1 MGQVS
6 NMISRESKLKEEFT
20 TEIEKLKNL
29 IGDIEKSSE
38 KHGLLEEALRESQ
51 EKYKALINVIPFGIM
66 ELDGDGLITNVNK
79 QVLMIFD
86 CKQKDLVGK
95 YLKNV
100 DIFNHTEIRNYLDFI
115 DYTISEKRQF
125 STELELLDKSG
136 NIICIELNY
145 YIHKKDNDIKSVYLI
160 INNITERKKIE
171 DEIKYLRFHDQL
183 TGLFNRSYFDEEIN
197 RLNTERQLPLS
208 VIIGDIDGLKIIN
221 DAFGN
226 NEGDRLLK
234 IVSDIFE
241 KVCRREDII
250 ARYGEDEFA
259 VLLPAT
265 SKELALEI
273 KNRIREMCEKVSK
286 KEFPFILSLGV
297 STKENKEQ
305 KINEIIISAKD
316 LMYRNKLI
324 SGKNTPGGVIFS
336 LVDSLLENGYETKEH
351 TKRVEKMATELGKA
365 LRLPKSKMDELS
377 MLASLHDLGKVAIP
391 DNILKDKKKLSSED
405 WEIIKSYP
413 EIGYN
418 IAKSSF
424 KFAHIAD
431 YILYHHERWDGLGY
445 PMKLKGED
453 IPLLSRIMAIVDAY
467 DVMRSGR
474 FYKKTLIKDDAIKE
488 LRKCSGKQFDPRLVE
503 EFISIIGE

>member
-1 MGQVS
+1 
-6 NMISRESKLKEEFT
+6 MISRESNLKKEFT

-29 IGDIEKSSE
+29 IGNIEQSSE
-38 KHGLLEEALRESQ
+38 KHELLEEALSESQ
-51 EKYKALINVIPFGIM
+51 EKYKALIDVIPFGIM
-66 ELDGDGLITNVNK
+66 ELDKDGLIINTNK
-79 QVLMIFD
+79 QVLKIFD
-86 CKQKDLVGK
+86 CKRKDFIGK

-100 DIFNHTEIRNYLDFI
+100 DVLKSIEIRNYFDFLDK
-115 DYTISEKRQF
+115 TISEKRQF
-125 STELELLDKSG
+125 STELELPEKSG
-136 NIICIELNY
+136 DSICIELNY
-145 YIHKKDNDIKSVYLI
+145 YIHKKDNDIKSVYII

-183 TGLFNRSYFDEEIN
+183 TGLFNRSYLYEEIN

-208 VIIGDIDGLKIIN
+208 MIIGDIDGLKIIN
-221 DAFGN
+221 DAFGA

-234 IVSDIFE
+234 IISGILI

-250 ARYGEDEFA
+250 ARYGDDEFA
-259 VLLPAT
+259 VLLPGT
-265 SKELALEI
+265 SKKLALEI
-273 KNRIREMCEKVSK
+273 KNRIKEMCEKVSK

-297 STKENKEQ
+297 STKENREQ
-305 KINEIIISAKD
+305 EFNEVVISARD
-316 LMYRNKLI
+316 SMYRNKLI
-324 SGKNTPGGVIFS
+324 SGKNTPGGVVFS

-351 TKRVEKMATELGKA
+351 TKRVEKMAAELGRA
-365 LRLPKSKMDELS
+365 LRLTKSKMDELS

-391 DNILKDKKKLSSED
+391 DNILKDKGKLSSED
-405 WEIIKSYP
+405 WEVIKSYP

-424 KFAHIAD
+424 KFAHIAE
-431 YILYHHERWDGLGY
+431 YILHHHERWDGLGY
-445 PMKLKGED
+445 PMKLKAED

-474 FYKKTLIKDDAIKE
+474 FYKKTLTKDDAIKE

>member
-1 MGQVS
+1 
-6 NMISRESKLKEEFT
+6 MISRENKLKEEFT

-29 IGDIEKSSE
+29 IEDIEKSSE
-38 KHGLLEEALRESQ
+38 KHGLLEGALKESQ
-51 EKYKALINVIPFGIM
+51 EKYKALFDVIPFGIM
-66 ELDGDGLITNVNK
+66 ELDGDRMVISVNK
-79 QVLMIFD
+79 QVLEIFD
-86 CKQKDLVGK
+86 CRQRDLVGNS
-95 YLKNV
+95 LENVEIFKNK
-100 DIFNHTEIRNYLDFI
+100 EIKNYFDFLDHSI
-115 DYTISEKRQF
+115 IEKRQF
-125 STELELLDKSG
+125 STELKLLDKSG
-136 NIICIELNY
+136 SSIYVELNY
-145 YIHKKDNDIKSVYLI
+145 YIHKKDNKIKSVYII
-160 INNITERKKIE
+160 INNITERKRIE

-183 TGLFNRSYFDEEIN
+183 TELYNRSYFDEEIK

-208 VIIGDIDGLKIIN
+208 IVIGDINGLKIIN

-234 IVSDIFE
+234 IVSDIFK

-259 VLLPAT
+259 VLLPTT

-273 KNRIREMCEKVSK
+273 KNRIKKMCEKVSK

-297 STKENKEQ
+297 STKESREQ
-305 KINEIIISAKD
+305 QFSEIIISAKD
-316 LMYRNKLI
+316 SMYRNKLI
-324 SGKNTPGGVIFS
+324 SGKNTPGGVVFS
-336 LVDSLLENGYETKEH
+336 LIDSLLENGYETREH
-351 TKRVEKMATELGKA
+351 TKRVEKMASELGRA
-365 LRLPKSKMDELS
+365 LRLTKSKMDELS

-391 DNILKDKKKLSSED
+391 DNILKDKEKLSSED
-405 WEIIKSYP
+405 WEVIKSYP

-424 KFAHIAD
+424 KFTHIAD

-453 IPLLSRIMAIVDAY
+453 IPLLSRIMSIVDAY

-474 FYKKTLIKDDAIKE
+474 FYKKTLTKDNAIKE
-488 LRKCSGKQFDPRLVE
+488 LRNCSGKQFDPRLVE
-503 EFISIIGE
+503 EFISIIDD

>member
-1 MGQVS
+1 
-6 NMISRESKLKEEFT
+6 MISRESKLKEEFT

-29 IGDIEKSSE
+29 IGDIDKSSE
-38 KHGLLEEALRESQ
+38 RHGLLEGALKESQ
-51 EKYKALINVIPFGIM
+51 EKYKALFDVIPFGIM
-66 ELDGDGLITNVNK
+66 ELDGEGLIINVNK
-79 QVLMIFD
+79 QVLEIFD
-86 CKQKDLVGK
+86 CKQKDLVGDS
-95 YLKNV
+95 LENI
-100 DIFNHTEIRNYLDFI
+100 DIFKNKEIKNYFDFLD
-115 DYTISEKRQF
+115 YPISEKRQF
-125 STELELLDKSG
+125 SAEIELLNRSG
-136 NIICIELNY
+136 DNIYVELNY
-145 YIHKKDNDIKSVYLI
+145 YIHKKDNEIKSVYII
-160 INNITERKKIE
+160 INNISERKRIE
-171 DEIKYLRFHDQL
+171 EEIRYLRYHDQL
-183 TGLFNRSYFDEEIN
+183 TELFNRSYFDEEIK

-208 VIIGDIDGLKIIN
+208 IVIGDINGLRIIN

-234 IVSDIFE
+234 IVSDIFK

-273 KNRIREMCEKVSK
+273 KNRIKEMCEKVSK

-297 STKENKEQ
+297 STKENREQ
-305 KINEIIISAKD
+305 QFNETIISAKD
-316 LMYRNKLI
+316 SMYRNKLI
-324 SGKNTPGGVIFS
+324 SGKNTPGGVVFS
-336 LVDSLLENGYETKEH
+336 LIDSLLENGYETKEH
-351 TKRVEKMATELGKA
+351 IKRVEKMAGELGSA
-365 LRLPKSKMDELS
+365 LRLTNSKMDELS

-391 DNILKDKKKLSSED
+391 DNILKDKEKLSSKD
-405 WEIIKSYP
+405 WEVIKSYP

-431 YILYHHERWDGLGY
+431 YILHHHERWDGLGY

-453 IPLLSRIMAIVDAY
+453 IPLLSRIMSIVDAY

-474 FYKKTLIKDDAIKE
+474 FYKKTLTKDDAIKE
-488 LRKCSGKQFDPRLVE
+488 LRKCSGKQFDPKIVE